1 MLRAFPRFM
10 FVPFQGFAG
19 ENVPLETVV
28 QNRIRLCKR
37 YLGVKKKMEPT

>member
-19 ENVPLETVV
+19 ENVLSAIGNSGT
-28 QNRIRLCKR
+28 K
-37 YLGVKKKMEPT
+37 